1 MKSTRRIILFG
12 LLGLAIL
19 AGTGTFYH
27 LWAEKYDL
35 LTATPLMPPVPLKD
49 FPMELGQWQGSD
61 VPISDTVLKVAG
73 VDDHISRSY
82 TNQKLRTAATLY
94 VGYTT
99 EPRRMLGHRPQICY
113 VGSGWTHDYTR
124 PEMLRTSS
132 GEEIEVL
139 IHRFYWPGQE
149 HREVFV
155 LNYYVL
161 NGQLTTDEGQFSG
174 LRWRRPRQDGGGR
187 LQYVAQIQISSAS
200 EQAILALAKEVADPM
215 MTYMP

>member
-35 LTATPLMPPVPLKD
+35 LTATPLMPPVPLEN

-82 TNQKLRTAATLY
+82 TNQQMRTAATCISATPPNRD
-94 VGYTT
+94 GCWAT
-99 EPRRMLGHRPQICY
+99 PADFY
-113 VGSGWTHDYTR
+113 VGSGWTRLLTPAAYHI
-124 PEMLRTSS
+124 LRSRS
-132 GEEIEVL
+132 EVL

-161 NGQLTTDEGQFSG
+161 NGRLTTDEGQFSG
-174 LRWRRPRQDGGGR
+174 LSWRRPRQDGGGR